1 MYEWEGNNATT
12 RMTQKETRMTVGN
25 THTLIVA
32 VWLLA
37 SALVAALAA
46 PLGIEATALLL
57 VISGLS
63 VLGSLLGKDT
73 APTPVFD
80 GVPVTMAPPRPE
92 PSAVP
97 LHEWPNS
104 GFRNVTRGTKRG

>member
-1 MYEWEGNNATT
+1 
-12 RMTQKETRMTVGN
+12 MTVFK

-46 PLGIEATALLL
+46 PLGFEATALIL

-63 VLGSLLGKDT
+63 VLGSLLGQDS
-73 APTPVFD
+73 PTPVAA
-80 GVPVTMAPPRPE
+80 GIPVMMAPPRAQL
-92 PSAVP
+92 SAAR
-97 LHEWPNS
+97 LLEWPNS
-104 GFRNVTRGTKRG
+104 GFRNIARGTKRG

>member
-1 MYEWEGNNATT
+1 
-12 RMTQKETRMTVGN
+12 MTVVN

-63 VLGSLLGKDT
+63 VLGSLLGQDT
-73 APTPVFD
+73 APTPVLD
-80 GVPVTMAPPRPE
+80 EVPVVMTPPRPE
-92 PSAVP
+92 PSA
-97 LHEWPNS
+97 LRLLTWPNS
-104 GFRNVTRGTKRG
+104 GFRSVTRGTKRG

>member
-1 MYEWEGNNATT
+1 
-12 RMTQKETRMTVGN
+12 MTVFK

-46 PLGIEATALLL
+46 PLGFEATALIL

-63 VLGSLLGKDT
+63 VLGSLLGQDSL
-73 APTPVFD
+73 PTPVAA
-80 GVPVTMAPPRPE
+80 GIPVMMAPPRAQL
-92 PSAVP
+92 SAAR
-97 LHEWPNS
+97 LLEWPNS
-104 GFRNVTRGTKRG
+104 GFRNIARGTKRG

>member
-1 MYEWEGNNATT
+1 
-12 RMTQKETRMTVGN
+12 MTVVN

-37 SALVAALAA
+37 SGLVAAFAA
-46 PLGIEATALLL
+46 PLGIEATALLI

-80 GVPVTMAPPRPE
+80 GVPAMTALPRPE
-92 PSAVP
+92 PSAAR
-97 LHEWPNS
+97 LLEWPNS
-104 GFRNVTRGTKRG
+104 GFRNITRSAKRG